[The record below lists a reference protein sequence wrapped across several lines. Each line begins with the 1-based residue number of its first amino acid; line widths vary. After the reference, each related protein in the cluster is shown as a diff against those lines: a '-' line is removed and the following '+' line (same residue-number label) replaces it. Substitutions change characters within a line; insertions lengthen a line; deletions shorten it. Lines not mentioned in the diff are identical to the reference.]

1 MLLEVVKEVDPTS
14 STSWVFTTYDVS
26 VSYVADGQ
34 PIDIVD
40 TFEKKAPAFS
50 SKLIEEGYYFV
61 AGVTCDEISNI
72 PGLRYSILGVP
83 ENIRRPRRSL
93 RQWLKTR
100 RFSAS
105 ADTTEVTRVSDAVI
119 RVIRQLALSSCDQ
132 HDVKML
138 KKHRHL
144 VEPTRPVLPRRL
156 VDDQLVARVFGR
168 RPDLFLYIGGELGR
182 WLSHRTPDDQ
192 LGDRLPRYLWN
203 DLIDQIVLTV
213 RKEVDPI
220 LARLRAEEE
229 LNSLDASASVLA
241 KNSSCSGSEEAA
253 QQRHEQQL
261 REVASLCGETPEE
274 LVARHLLSDEA
285 RRRRLY

>member
-1 MLLEVVKEVDPTS
+1 MLLEIVKEVSATS
-14 STSWVFTTYDVS
+14 SASWVFTTYDIS
-26 VSYVADGQ
+26 VSYVVDGQ
-34 PIDIVD
+34 PIDVVD
-40 TFEKKAPAFS
+40 VFEEKSPAFS
-50 SKLIEEGYYFV
+50 SKLIEGYYFV
-61 AGVTCDEISNI
+61 AGVTCDEIANA
-72 PGLRYSILGVP
+72 PGLRYSIIGVP
-83 ENIRRPRRSL
+83 ENVRRPRRSL

-100 RFSAS
+100 RSAPVG
-105 ADTTEVTRVSDAVI
+105 TTVAHVSDAVI
-119 RVIRQLALSSCDQ
+119 RVIKQLALSSCDQ

-192 LGDRLPRYLWN
+192 LGDRLPRRLWS
-203 DLIDQIVLTV
+203 DLIDQVALTV

-220 LARLRAEEE
+220 LSRLRAEEE
-229 LNSLDASASVLA
+229 LKSLDPLA